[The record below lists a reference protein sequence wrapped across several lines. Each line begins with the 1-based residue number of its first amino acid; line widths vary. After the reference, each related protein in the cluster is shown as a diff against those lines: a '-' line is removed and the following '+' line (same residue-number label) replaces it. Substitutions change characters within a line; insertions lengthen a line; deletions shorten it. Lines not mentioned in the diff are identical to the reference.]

1 MERVAA
7 SPPPSP
13 SMQTPPIQ
21 SINAGDLEDEYVM
34 SEVHLG
40 CPPGLF
46 GPYITHF
53 AFSLPPEVEETAE
66 DATSTSTLSLDDDG
80 DLVLC
85 RRNKQS
91 DDNFHVTIQH
101 NTTSKIPSV
110 GLQVWRAELVLADFV
125 LHKILTS
132 SDFHGIVSLELG
144 AGTGLVG
151 ILLARVAKTVF
162 LTDHGDDVLDN
173 CAINVHLNTETFNN
187 QGSVYVREL
196 DWKDSWPPTL
206 ALDNSS
212 TRNRYSWNSLEVD
225 EVQRVSLLLAADVIY
240 SDDLTYAFFSTVER
254 LMSYGSE
261 KVLYLALEK
270 RYNFSMDDL
279 DVVANGYS
287 NFRSYLR
294 DVGDYKDSKSG
305 LLPCFVGKCLD
316 VTQIPQY
323 VRGYDRGTDIEI
335 WEIKYEDIRY

>member
-91 DDNFHVTIQH
+91 DDNFHVSIQH

-144 AGTGLVG
+144 AGTGS
-151 ILLARVAKTVF
+151 
-162 LTDHGDDVLDN
+162 N
-173 CAINVHLNTETFNN
+173 
-187 QGSVYVREL
+187 
-196 DWKDSWPPTL
+196 
-206 ALDNSS
+206 
-212 TRNRYSWNSLEVD
+212 
-225 EVQRVSLLLAADVIY
+225 
-240 SDDLTYAFFSTVER
+240 STVLNR
-254 LMSYGSE
+254 IGWY
-261 KVLYLALEK
+261 
-270 RYNFSMDDL
+270 FT
-279 DVVANGYS
+279 
-287 NFRSYLR
+287 
-294 DVGDYKDSKSG
+294 
-305 LLPCFVGKCLD
+305 CTCC
-316 VTQIPQY
+316 
-323 VRGYDRGTDIEI
+323 
-335 WEIKYEDIRY
+335 